1 MGEAAEK
8 LLRHMPERTGNDLPY
23 EEVRDLQVA
32 AMNERLQEQVG
43 RIKLIA
49 MRAEAGGISEVRSR
63 EDAVPLLL
71 PHTAYKSYPESY
83 LIGEKWDKLTK
94 WLNTVSAYPTD
105 NTNLEGIDGIDE
117 WIDRLQQAG
126 H

>member
-1 MGEAAEK
+1 MGEVAER
-8 LLRHMPERTGNDLPY
+8 LLRHMPDRSGY
-23 EEVRDLQVA
+23 EASYQEVRDLQVA

-43 RIKLIA
+43 RIKLVA

-94 WLNTVSAYPTD
+94 WLNTVS
-105 NTNLEGIDGIDE
+105 
-117 WIDRLQQAG
+117 
-126 H
+126 